1 MPVYD
6 YHCDK
11 CGNKRTQSISIK
23 ESDFKAICHCGEQMK
38 RVYGIPAIKFKGS
51 GFYTTDKGN
60 K

>member
-6 YHCDK
+6 YRCDK
-11 CGNKRTQSISIK
+11 CGNQRTQSISIK

-38 RVYGIPAIKFKGS
+38 RVYVAPAIKFNGS
-51 GFYTTDKGN
+51 GFYSTDKGG